1 MTRKVFAVLVTCVS
15 LTIPTVAWAADPDP
29 RPFKAD
35 QPGLLSSWLESNFSQ
50 MTYLCLGG
58 QKIKLKKSISE
69 KTVSSIPAIIAQNL
83 KLSESNPPRY
93 KSFSDATLTR
103 LFGYI
108 YRESDSESGGVVADP
123 SRYLPDNY
131 GNTDDQ
137 LAEDGLGLVTY
148 NVNCT
153 SSLNSAVSFNAGYQ
167 LAPAT
172 LEAAA
177 KATLSRKFD
186 QMVSLTSG
194 TFVSPVYR
202 DWQVATP
209 ARDLGDR
216 FRAAALFWQWYRAN
230 GNIEGKL
237 LTSIIGWSLYRDAG
251 SNSDDSIEARAS
263 AGMALPVLT
272 ASTKINSANGA
283 NTRIRRRDFYF
294 VMQDRGSALQST
306 FEPLPKIEEV
316 VAAMKSSVQ
325 VRFAPVGD
333 NVMRKDVEKNFI
345 ADVLDLPTGL
355 CAPTYAPS
363 QPATG
368 KVAFRNAVLDSS
380 TGICRFT
387 LAYTPTTTA
396 AGTQNFTVDL
406 TWSESGMKPGVL
418 PFAIPVPVAFVISDR
433 PKSQLESNIPV
444 QPSPSTISIMPPHTL
459 LAWKTNVRVFDEGL
473 LKSSSNI
480 RIPLYLAGC
489 GSTARVGD
497 FRFDGVLLPR
507 ATSDAASVLL
517 QINVTADYAALV
529 SSQWPA
535 QLCEVQGNI
544 EYEIG
549 GEWIPRPLPNKI
561 QLVVPVEAPPQPG
574 ALIQE
579 VTRTGQ

>member
-1 MTRKVFAVLVTCVS
+1 MTKKMFVVLVTSMS
-15 LTIPTVAWAADPDP
+15 LTTPTIAWAADPDP
-29 RPFKAD
+29 KPFKTD

-50 MTYLCLGG
+50 MTYFCLGG
-58 QKIKLKKSISE
+58 QKIKLKKNRSE

-83 KLSESNPPRY
+83 KLSETNPPKY

-103 LFGYI
+103 LFGYV
-108 YRESDSESGGVVADP
+108 YKPSDSESGGIVADP
-123 SRYLPDNY
+123 SRYLADNY
-131 GNTDDQ
+131 ANTDDQ
-137 LAEDGLGLVTY
+137 LAEDGLGLLTY

-153 SSLNSAVSFNAGYQ
+153 SSLNSAASFNAGYQ

-186 QMVSLTSG
+186 QRVSLTYG
-194 TFVSPVYR
+194 TFVSPIYR
-202 DWQVATP
+202 DWQVSTA
-209 ARDLGDR
+209 ARALSDR

-251 SNSDDSIEARAS
+251 SSSDDSVEARAS
-263 AGMALPVLT
+263 AGVSLPVLT
-272 ASTKINSANGA
+272 ASTKIDSAMRQDA
-283 NTRIRRRDFYF
+283 TIRRRDYYF
-294 VMQDRGSALQST
+294 AMQDVGPASQSA
-306 FEPLPKIEEV
+306 FESLPKIEDV
-316 VAAMKSSVQ
+316 VAAMKSSAQ

-333 NVMRKDVEKNFI
+333 NIVRKDIEKTFTV
-345 ADVLDLPTGL
+345 DVLGLPAGL
-355 CAPTYAPS
+355 CAPAYALS

-368 KVAFRNAVLDSS
+368 KVVFRNAVLDSS
-380 TGICRFT
+380 KGICRFT
-387 LAYTPTTTA
+387 LAYTPTTAA

-406 TWSESGMKPGVL
+406 TWSEGAMKPGVL
-418 PFAIPVPVAFVISDR
+418 PFTIPLPVAFVISDR

-444 QPSPSTISIMPPHTL
+444 QASPSIIPSTSPYTL
-459 LAWKTNVRVFDEGL
+459 LTWKTNVRVFDEGL
-473 LKSSSNI
+473 LKNSSNI
-480 RIPLYLAGC
+480 RIKLYLAGC

-497 FRFDGVLLPR
+497 FRFDGALLPR

-517 QINVTADYAALV
+517 QINVNADYAALV
-529 SSQWPA
+529 SSQWST

-549 GEWIPRPLPNKI
+549 GEWIPRPLPGKI

-574 ALIQE
+574 SLILE
-579 VTRTGQ
+579 ATRARQ